1 MVCTRGDDTPRP
13 RLGDEFV
20 DFSQR
25 RRLGARGEERGEHRH
40 GLLRTEARLR
50 LGGFR
55 GSLGKTH
62 FGQLQISAR
71 ARRLGLRGGFEKF
84 PRPSVIVRG
93 AFEQTDR
100 SEELRITF
108 AADVRRRH
116 RRARGRD
123 VAGQAQRV
131 ALDPTDLG
139 LGGLAQLERR
149 GRGKFLAFAGLHAGD
164 LVVRK
169 LHIAADRKQHVLV
182 ALLEALFEERL
193 RGGLAIK
200 SPEKCDKCLLVFP
213 LIAIEAPVHK
223 RVRLL
228 RPRAAEHV
236 VGLRGV
242 VRHRK

>member
-1 MVCTRGDDTPRP
+1 MVCTRDDDTPRP

-62 FGQLQISAR
+62 FGQLQISPR

-182 ALLEALFEERL
+182 ALLEALFEQRL

-200 SPEKCDKCLLVFP
+200 SPEKRNKCLLVFP